1 MGFLKHVVTSAVV
14 MAAASTAY
22 AEGWSVGSSSGSSY
36 SAWSVGSSSASTYS
50 TWSASS
56 SSSDELA
63 STWAAESGDIGEGG
77 GVHPT
82 KLAQTDGDW
91 GASAMM
97 VEAPAPDALVGGAGD
112 ATPMITNGANAEP
125 MVAVGIDAVPL

>member
-1 MGFLKHVVTSAVV
+1 MRFLKHAVVVGVV

-22 AEGWSVGSSSGSSY
+22 ADPWSVGSSSASTY
-36 SAWSVGSSSASTYS
+36 SAWSVGSSSASPMS
-50 TWSASS
+50 TWSVGSSNGEAST
-56 SSSDELA
+56 
-63 STWAAESGDIGEGG
+63 TWAAASGDFGEGG

-97 VEAPAPDALVGGAGD
+97 VEAPAPDVLVGGAGD
-112 ATPMITNGANAEP
+112 AQPMITNGANAEP
-125 MVAVGIDAVPL
+125 MVAIGIDAVPL